1 MKNMKKKNMLCKNE
15 QFNNFGTKVQVEY
28 PGEWQQNIKA
38 KRICRKGSRKLG
50 KVNLSKST

>member
-1 MKNMKKKNMLCKNE
+1 MKNMKKNMLCKNE

-38 KRICRKGSRKLG
+38 KRICRKGRRKLG
-50 KVNLSKST
+50 KVNLSKSI